1 MKKVFGVLLII
12 GIFTTLMTGISRAED
27 KPQVIRIGC
36 TGSNRP
42 IPGNILGIVNQL
54 GLLEQEFKK
63 DGIQIEW
70 NVFKG
75 AGPASNEALANG
87 TVDFVTFG
95 DFPSIMGKAGGL
107 KHKAIAINDVR
118 RSSYII
124 IQPDSKIKS
133 VADLR
138 GKKVGIGK
146 GGFGQLFFSRLLAL
160 HGVNPKDVRE
170 VNLQGG
176 DSTAAFLA
184 KEVEAIVTGSDG
196 IDLRNRGLGKIL
208 VSTKNSPEFLKATAA
223 LVVTEQFAK
232 KYPEVT
238 YRFVKTFIRGAKIAS
253 EEKNRGKTF
262 ALWGKSGNSLQ
273 SLKENYDGIPLKLV
287 TNPVFDDF
295 TIDHYKQSV
304 KFLKDNNIIRKAY
317 DVDQWIDRSYQD
329 RALKELKLEKFW
341 PASDV
346 EGKPHPR

>member
-1 MKKVFGVLLII
+1 MKKVFGVLLLI
-12 GIFTTLMTGISRAED
+12 GIFTTHLTGISRAED

-42 IPGNILGIVNQL
+42 IPGNTLGIVNQL

-133 VADLR
+133 VEDLR

-238 YRFVKTFIRGAKIAS
+238 YRFVKTFIRAAKIAS
-253 EEKNRGKTF
+253 EDKNRGKTF

-304 KFLKDNNIIRKAY
+304 KFLKENKIIRK
-317 DVDQWIDRSYQD
+317 DFNVDQWIDRSYQD